1 MRKDVSCA
9 TVCSKKFTPKEA
21 DTLSWYIQLGYHYNF
36 LLDDLPAAVMP
47 FSYSGDV
54 VRQYAGGLPIGFW
67 DNDLQ
72 QFYVYNH
79 LQFVI
84 DYYINE
90 EPKGTIPR
98 AKGKNDSD
106 DDKTRHSIV
115 SFAVWPMS
123 VEHRFSNDKS
133 KPFTC
138 PTVGPLQKES
148 IARNQII
155 QSNMTLV
162 YTYDVVWK
170 RSEVQWSSR
179 WDVYLSEDYL
189 VPDKVHWYSIFNS
202 CIVVLGMLACI
213 VFRFLRKARGD
224 VAAYEAFLN
233 DSEDSKDTTEA
244 TILPLTCSPTK
255 TDSPTWTLLHA
266 DVFRPPS
273 TMPVLFAVLVGTGAQ
288 LFVMV
293 FCAIALAF

>member
-84 DYYINE
+84 YYYINE
-90 EPKGTIPR
+90 EPKVTIAGTN
-98 AKGKNDSD
+98 GKNDSN

-123 VEHRFSNDKS
+123 VAQRSSDDKS
-133 KPFTC
+133 KSSTC
-138 PTVGPLQKES
+138 PSGGPLRLES
-148 IARNQII
+148 FARNQTI
-155 QSNMTLV
+155 QSNMTVV

-170 RSEVQWSSR
+170 RSGVQWSSR
-179 WDVYLSEDYL
+179 WDVYLSEDHFYSS
-189 VPDKVHWYSIFNS
+189 KACWYSIFNS
-202 CIVVLGMLACI
+202 CFVMLVMLAVI
-213 VFRFLRKARGD
+213 DFRVLRDARRD
-224 VAAYEAFLN
+224 VAAYEASLDDN
-233 DSEDSKDTTEA
+233 KDNTEA
-244 TILPLTCSPTK
+244 TISPPK
-255 TDSPTWTLLHA
+255 NPSVWTNSHAWILLHG